1 MTQYRKDARAHDDLT
16 PRVSNGLLEVPVYYM
31 RGGTSTG
38 AVLHRDHVPLDRT
51 LCEELLLHIFGNPL
65 TDQVFSNTQITGLGR
80 GTAQSSKAFIV
91 GHSEQPNADI
101 DSTLAQLSPT
111 KSDIDWN
118 VNCGNMSC
126 CLPFFAENLGLIN
139 TKPGRNVI
147 RIFNTN
153 TQVTT
158 HAIVEYP
165 NDAQR
170 KPDAS
175 TIIPGVMGQWP
186 AVQLALLDPAG
197 AKTQKLFPTG
207 ALMDDINGIQV
218 SCVDVAVPMV
228 IAKAEDFG
236 KTGDE
241 PPSALIADEIFI
253 RKIRDIW
260 VEAGIKMKLTT
271 PSGTPMTR
279 AELAA
284 SETVP
289 KFCIISTPSTE
300 EKHRGANIRVRY
312 FTPQDAHSSLAV
324 TGGACLATACLVPG
338 TLAHH
343 CATSLNPLTSDLK
356 EHNVAMANPAGIM
369 RARVNGQVS
378 NGKVSGGKVSGGHY
392 HIPSVVY
399 ERNAQILMRGHVPI
413 YNASPELKSAY
424 AAYSI

>member
-1 MTQYRKDARAHDDLT
+1 MTQYRKDAKAHGDLT
-16 PRVSNGLLEVPVYYM
+16 PRVLNGLLEVPVYYM

-38 AVLHRDHVPLDRT
+38 AVLHRDHVPQDRT

-65 TDQVFSNTQITGLGR
+65 AGQVLSNPQITGLGR

-111 KSDIDWN
+111 KSDIDWS
-118 VNCGNMSC
+118 VNCGNMSS
-126 CLPFFAENLGLIN
+126 CLPFFAESAGLIN
-139 TKPGRNVI
+139 TQPGRNVI

-158 HAIVEYP
+158 HAIIEHP
-165 NDAQR
+165 NDGER
-170 KPDAS
+170 KPTAS

-207 ALMDDINGIQV
+207 APIDDINGIQV
-218 SCVDVAVPMV
+218 SCVDLAVPMV

-253 RKIRDIW
+253 QKIRDIW
-260 VEAGIKMKLTT
+260 VEAGIKMKLTKAA
-271 PSGTPMTR
+271 GAAMTR
-279 AELAA
+279 TELAT

-289 KFCIISTPSTE
+289 KFCIISTPGQA
-300 EKHRGANIRVRY
+300 EKHQGANIRVRY

-338 TLAHH
+338 TLAHR
-343 CATSLNPLTSDLK
+343 CAKNLNPLTSDLK
-356 EHNVAMANPAGIM
+356 EHTVAMANPAGIM

-378 NGKVSGGKVSGGHY
+378 NNQSSSGHY
-392 HIPSVVY
+392 HIPSVSY

-413 YNASPELKSAY
+413 YNASPALKSAY